1 MKKLISIGTVTLVLI
16 ASVFV
21 VSPPIHADTTG
32 VPIRSESGSAVVG
45 NFKVWTTP
53 AYGLFKL
60 RRFGDHCMPAERL
73 TTVPV
78 GAIVLAMDTKTC
90 EGIPQRLRRVTYN
103 HYSGWMWDFML
114 MEIDP
119 TEGHFPPTPAD
130 TPVEMSFKDEEVE
143 LEQMIEDEDGN
154 GTLPSTLPVIADG
167 NS

>member
-1 MKKLISIGTVTLVLI
+1 
-16 ASVFV
+16 
-21 VSPPIHADTTG
+21 
-32 VPIRSESGSAVVG
+32 
-45 NFKVWTTP
+45 
-53 AYGLFKL
+53 
-60 RRFGDHCMPAERL
+60 
-73 TTVPV
+73 
-78 GAIVLAMDTKTC
+78 
-90 EGIPQRLRRVTYN
+90 
-103 HYSGWMWDFML
+103 